1 MVEGNKNLSKEK
13 KTEEYFIDNSLEKSK
28 IGSFYHNLNNSIY
41 HKLFERKDINKTSNN
56 SFSNFLYGNKHKKFM
71 LVSKLISSLL
81 INSPLI
87 IINLFFLIK
96 NIDILE
102 KDMVLTIS
110 MVIAGIWI
118 FIGVPKIERYEYS
131 MHPNFMYNLYLF
143 SFKLE
148 DPDIKEKALLDYD
161 RYVYK
166 RAKGIK
172 FGVSTVWI
180 VLVSIA
186 FFIGFNSLSK
196 IFDSKIS
203 LTILTLNVLYSAY
216 LTSLGL
222 AYCIIMNFTVK
233 NLRGAI
239 EIPFE
244 INDISDVGNY
254 KIISVYSLHTTQ
266 ALSTGVLFIPILAN
280 FIQKTKSLG
289 LGPVIFLI
297 TIFSIL
303 LLISIIYP
311 IYVGYTISSGRKSD
325 EINKINARLNF
336 EIDNNLKDPD
346 EKRFILIESLEKKIK
361 QIEKIPIFPFEVEV
375 GLSIISTVLMP
386 MIIFFINLFLTGDVV
401 KNMIDQ
407 IKNLL

>member
-1 MVEGNKNLSKEK
+1 MVEGKKNLSKEK

-28 IGSFYHNLNNSIY
+28 IGSLYHNLNNSIY
-41 HKLFERKDINKTSNN
+41 HKLFEKKDINKPSKN
-56 SFSNFLYGNKHKKFM
+56 SFNNFLYGNKHKKF
-71 LVSKLISSLL
+71 LSVSKLISSLL
-81 INSPLI
+81 LNCPLI

-131 MHPNFMYNLYLF
+131 MHPSFMYNLYLF

-161 RYVYK
+161 KYVYK

-172 FGVSTVWI
+172 LVVSTVWI

-196 IFDSKIS
+196 IFDSKVSLII
-203 LTILTLNVLYSAY
+203 LTINVLYSAY

-233 NLRGAI
+233 NLKGAI

-244 INDISDVGNY
+244 IDDISDVGNY

-289 LGPVIFLI
+289 LGPVVFLI

-303 LLISIIYP
+303 LLISIVYP

-336 EIDNNLKDPD
+336 EIDNNLKDPE
-346 EKRFILIESLEKKIK
+346 EKRFIFIESLEKKIK